1 MNQAVK
7 SRYDKLG
14 ERVVKALKN
23 RQFEAFYVE
32 NRYQAVE
39 KVLELIAEGNSVSWG
54 GSATL
59 KEIGLIDKLYEN
71 KDKYKLLDRANPKP
85 GEDIARM
92 AFSCDTYLA
101 SSNAISE
108 DGQLVNVDG
117 NGNRVAAMIFGP
129 KSVII
134 VAGLNKVA
142 KTLDDAIARARTIA
156 APTNC
161 QRFDKK
167 TPCNVTGACGDCKG
181 EDSICSN
188 VVIARTSNIKG
199 RIKVILVGENLGF

>member
-1 MNQAVK
+1 MDRAVEK
-7 SRYDKLG
+7 RNSKLG
-14 ERVVKALKN
+14 NLVVKALKN

-32 NRYQAVE
+32 NRQQAVE
-39 KVLELIAEGNSVSWG
+39 KALELIKEGDSVSWG

-59 KEIGLIDKLYEN
+59 NEIGLIDKLYEN
-71 KDKYKLLDRANPKP
+71 KANYTILDRAKAAP
-85 GEDIARM
+85 GEDIQRM

-101 SSNAISE
+101 SANAISE

-134 VAGLNKVA
+134 IAGMNKIV
-142 KTLDDAIARARTIA
+142 KSLDDAIVRARTIA

-161 QRFDKK
+161 QRFDRK
-167 TPCNVTGACGDCKG
+167 TPCNVTGSCGDCKG
-181 EDSICSN
+181 EQSICAN
-188 VVIARTSNIKG
+188 VVISRVSNIKG
-199 RIKVILVGENLGF
+199 RIKVILVGESLGF